1 MQKSVEQMVLEHL
14 KERGSITSYDAIK
27 LFGATR
33 LSALIYNLRYKGGYD
48 IITTFETAVT
58 RYGRKTQIARYVL
71 RDERG
76 TENE

>member
-1 MQKSVEQMVLEHL
+1 MQQSVEKMVLEHL
-14 KERGSITSYDAIK
+14 KKHGSITSYDAIK

-33 LSALIYNLRYKGGYD
+33 LSALIYNLRYKGGYN
-48 IITTFETAVT
+48 ISTTFEAVVT

-71 RDERG
+71 KERV